1 MKLGNF
7 FGMGPS
13 SKKEAAVKIA
23 DLIKELAPGVSQ
35 SEGTVAARNQAEA
48 VQQKAR
54 EGLEIAELEIARE
67 NKAQSLLVKTL
78 LSAMVT
84 QSKTVQIYEGD
95 RSTLKQAPLVFDAA
109 KDSLEQIKTTPVILS
124 KDDEP
129 IRTRV
134 LDKDIDARIAALEK
148 VESLFKNLSTRFPS
162 QPAPA
167 AKTEH
172 HARLD
177 L

>member
-1 MKLGNF
+1 MTLGSF

-13 SKKEAAVKIA
+13 SKKETTVKIA
-23 DLIKELAPGVSQ
+23 DLIKELAPDVSQ
-35 SEGTVAARNQAEA
+35 SEGTVAARTQAET
-48 VQQKAR
+48 VLQKAR
-54 EGLEIAELEIARE
+54 EGFEIAGED
-67 NKAQSLLVKTL
+67 NAQSLLVKTL

>member
-48 VQQKAR
+48 VLQKAR
-54 EGLEIAELEIARE
+54 EGFEMAGED
-67 NKAQSLLVKTL
+67 NAQSLLVKTL